1 MSTLKVN
8 EVRHLSNSG
17 TANMVLESNANT
29 NLQTT
34 STLGLTVNG
43 TLTVSG
49 VATFNGN
56 AVIGNA
62 STDTL
67 TLTST
72 VSGSSNFSGFTGEI
86 RMYAGNADGNSP
98 PAGWL
103 YCNGDTISQTSGNGG
118 DHHNADGTGNDYQP
132 LFNLLKASNDWGNSS
147 SSVWG
152 TNTVKVPDFRSR
164 SPVGVHTGASNSIA
178 SGLTARTLGDT
189 AGTETHTLVTGE
201 MPAHNHGASAAT
213 STTGMSAS
221 SVLVIEALLPNH
233 LHSNNLTTASQSTST
248 TSSNGAHQHDL
259 RQGYVDGSES
269 HLGLGSAWAG
279 AERFWGDA
287 HITSAGA
294 HTHTLSH
301 THTITGNSGNPTTNP
316 SVSFTGASN
325 SGSPSVTT
333 TLSDGGHTHTIT
345 TTNTGGGSA
354 HTILS
359 PIIAVNYIIKV

>member
-56 AVIGNA
+56 AVVGNA

-67 TLTST
+67 SLTST

-103 YCNGDTISQTSGNGG
+103 YCNGDTLSQTSGNGG
-118 DHHNADGTGNDYQP
+118 DHHNSDGTGNDYQP
-132 LFNLLKASNDWGNSS
+132 LFNLLKASNDWANSS

-164 SPVGVHTGASNSIA
+164 SPVGIHTGASNAIA

-189 AGTETHTLVTGE
+189 AGTETHSLTIAELATHTHSTT
-201 MPAHNHGASAAT
+201 AAASAT
-213 STTGMSAS
+213 GQSIST
-221 SVLVIEALLPNH
+221 I
-233 LHSNNLTTASQSTST
+233 TAEQS
-248 TSSNGAHQHDL
+248 
-259 RQGYVDGSES
+259 
-269 HLGLGSAWAG
+269 
-279 AERFWGDA
+279 
-287 HITSAGA
+287 
-294 HTHTLSH
+294 SH
-301 THTITGNSGNPTTNP
+301 THTIDPP
-316 SVSFTGASN
+316 S
-325 SGSPSVTT
+325 
-333 TLSDGGHTHTIT
+333 T
-345 TTNTGGGSA
+345 TTNTTGSHNHSNGSYNRLLRVTGGATIQYTDSSGGEPDLISTGTIVAAGDHSHTLDISSFTSGATDPAITISGGALGGETHTHSLTTANTGSGTA